1 MCANRALPS
10 PGAGEVVDHR
20 SNKTTTSKAPG
31 VTPGGFFVLEFSF
44 PGRERGMAIATIN
57 PADVDDEQR
66 RRLAKNPGRLTAV
79 AFFTAALVFFPVIV
93 PFFQSLGLSMTDFS
107 F

>member
-1 MCANRALPS
+1 
-10 PGAGEVVDHR
+10 
-20 SNKTTTSKAPG
+20 
-31 VTPGGFFVLEFSF
+31 
-44 PGRERGMAIATIN
+44 MAMAAIN
-57 PADVDDEQR
+57 QADVDDEQR